1 MPELFRIR
9 IEGKNF
15 TGIKV
20 INQRI
25 GENMKSIIVSMMAVA
40 GLVMAGSVM
49 AEDMPDLAKK
59 SGCTA
64 CHAVDKKVVGPA
76 WADVGKAYNNH
87 GTTYTGKKTD
97 DILKEN
103 GFSNAEDYLV
113 SKVSKGGKGNWG
125 TAAMIPNAPK
135 VSEADIRTLVK
146 FELSHK

>member
-1 MPELFRIR
+1 
-9 IEGKNF
+9 
-15 TGIKV
+15 
-20 INQRI
+20 
-25 GENMKSIIVSMMAVA
+25 MKSIIVSMIAAA

-49 AEDMPDLAKK
+49 AEDMPELAKK

-76 WADVGKAYNNH
+76 WKDVGHAYNSN
-87 GTTYTGKKTD
+87 GETSTGKKVA

-103 GFSNAEDYLV
+103 GFTNAEDYLV
-113 SKVSKGGKGNWG
+113 SKVAKGGKGNWG